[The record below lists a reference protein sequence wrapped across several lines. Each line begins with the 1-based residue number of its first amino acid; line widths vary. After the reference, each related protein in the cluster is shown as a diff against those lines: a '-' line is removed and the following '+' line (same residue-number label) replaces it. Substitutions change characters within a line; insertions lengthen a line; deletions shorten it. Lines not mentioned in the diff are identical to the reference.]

1 MQAGQSWTCT
11 LSHPHPPSWQ
21 CSFQLGWHDVPR
33 FPQTKIRPNVILPYT
48 LSYQRFLLHQSL
60 KLYWLQYFSQNHKSS
75 KKELEKTL
83 PVCSPLSVS
92 QHVGTNFM
100 HHHVFSC
107 ISYDSYSSH
116 GTTQTVIQKPRNA
129 GVVNGHNT
137 SSPNMSIRMNLS
149 YWSITTKISDYEF
162 WRTKKMAEAEP
173 NTAFMLWLKF
183 AEEHDPEFSPSQS
196 CRLVSSNRT
205 ME

>member
-48 LSYQRFLLHQSL
+48 FSYQRFVLHQSL

-107 ISYDSYSSH
+107 ISYKSYSSH
-116 GTTQTVIQKPRNA
+116 GTTHTVIQQPKNA

-137 SSPNMSIRMNLS
+137 SSPNMSIGMNLT

-162 WRTKKMAEAEP
+162 WRTKQMAEAKP
-173 NTAFMLWLKF
+173 I
-183 AEEHDPEFSPSQS
+183 PIRPS
-196 CRLVSSNRT
+196 CYGSNLQKN
-205 ME
+205 MILNCALLLAVD